1 MTTPKP
7 RASSDT
13 SRSAPDPTT
22 TRVRDELIAKIKAQ
36 IAAGGWTQQ
45 KAAELS
51 GLTQPRIS
59 DLLRGNTSR
68 FSLDALVSISAA
80 LERHSSTTE
89 GGTTEYPEADGR
101 HLVAE
106 FMARLAARP
115 VKGRYPAATE
125 NSTTERGGKLI
136 ATSGFSTIG
145 GRVAVV
151 GGIARYADG
160 SEARMVCG
168 AGVAALYEGR
178 PLAWWAASWTTV
190 TASPARFTTAWLSCS
205 TPTKRRSQ
213 VCSIPP
219 TFPRSP
225 KQANHDSAIRG
236 QGREDQSRRHGHQR
250 RFHQRHPRQGDGPRG
265 RHGGLSQVQ
274 RRVRD
279 QLGRT

>member
-7 RASSDT
+7 RATSDT

-80 LERHSSTTE
+80 LERHLTTNE
-89 GGTTEYPEADGR
+89 GGTMDYTEADGQR
-101 HLVAE
+101 LVAE
-106 FMARLAARP
+106 FMAKLAARP

-125 NSTTERGGKLI
+125 SSTTERGGKII

-145 GRVAVV
+145 GRVALV
-151 GGIARYADG
+151 GDIVRYADG
-160 SEARMVCG
+160 SEARIISG
-168 AGVAALYEGR
+168 AGFASVYKGRSMALVGSELDNGDRITGPVHNGMVIVQYADEAPITGLLDPSYVPTLPEG
-178 PLAWWAASWTTV
+178 
-190 TASPARFTTAWLSCS
+190 
-205 TPTKRRSQ
+205 
-213 VCSIPP
+213 
-219 TFPRSP
+219 
-225 KQANHDSAIRG
+225 G
-236 QGREDQSRRHGHQR
+236 Q
-250 RFHQRHPRQGDGPRG
+250 P
-265 RHGGLSQVQ
+265 
-274 RRVRD
+274 
-279 QLGRT
+279 

>member
-7 RASSDT
+7 RATSDT
-13 SRSAPDPTT
+13 SRTPLDPTT

-80 LERHSSTTE
+80 LERHLSTTE
-89 GGTTEYPEADGR
+89 GGTMEYTEANGQR
-101 HLVAE
+101 LVAE

-125 NSTTERGGKLI
+125 SSTTERGGKLI

-145 GRVAVV
+145 GRVAMV
-151 GGIARYADG
+151 GDIVRYADG
-160 SEARMVCG
+160 SEARIVSG
-168 AGVAALYEGR
+168 AGIAAVYEGR
-178 PLAWWAASWTTV
+178 PLALVGSE
-190 TASPARFTTAWLSCS
+190 LDNGD
-205 TPTKRRSQ
+205 
-213 VCSIPP
+213 SITGPVHNGMVIVQYADEEP
-219 TFPRSP
+219 IKGLLDPSYVPVRP
-225 KQANHDSAIRG
+225 NG
-236 QGREDQSRRHGHQR
+236 GR
-250 RFHQRHPRQGDGPRG
+250 P
-265 RHGGLSQVQ
+265 
-274 RRVRD
+274 
-279 QLGRT
+279 